1 MTPLKALLAAMCVLV
16 GAAGWSHAAQQ
27 FVQSRPLTELIRI
40 SPAKIKDRSEV
51 QTPIITWGGDI
62 ATIFANGNAD
72 KTAADSIFGKA
83 GLNLRLVRID
93 DFTKQVELF
102 MAGDMPYL
110 RGTMGMINMA
120 AELLSKDPKTR
131 PIVIYQMTW
140 SAGGDCLVVKQG
152 ISTARD
158 LKGKTVALQAYGPH
172 VDYLGNVLK
181 SAGLTMNDVNI
192 RWTKDLTGTDNTP
205 GQAFQQ
211 KDVDAAFVIIP
222 DGLMLTSNG
231 TVGTGAEG
239 SVKGAQILLSTKT
252 ANRIIADVYAV
263 RADYLEANRAKVE
276 AFVHG
281 LLLADQQLKSLFK
294 DKEKKVAAFKT
305 MIAASAKLLMDSPQ
319 ATADAEALYRDSE
332 FVGFRGNTQF
342 FGDPNWPRNFTNMT
356 NEIQSAFVSIGL
368 LSRKVPLEHAK
379 WQYDTLRTGL
389 TGIDQV
395 ESPRFKT
402 DEVARVVERKRA
414 TGSLEEGELFSF
426 EIFFQPNQNDF
437 PADLYA
443 NDFKKVVEIASSYG
457 GAVIIVEGHSDPMG
471 FLTKKKEN
479 APELILRRIEQAA
492 KNLSLTRGNRVRD
505 SIVAYAKDN
514 GVNLDPSQFTVIGQ
528 GIMQPKTGICSGLP
542 CAPKTKEEW
551 RSNMRVVFR
560 IIQLEAEQ
568 SVFTPLN

>member
-1 MTPLKALLAAMCVLV
+1 MKPGRALLVAICVLV
-16 GAAGWSHAAQQ
+16 CAGGLCHAAQQ
-27 FVQSRPLTELIRI
+27 YVQSRPLTELIRV
-40 SPAKIKDRSEV
+40 SPANLKDRPEV
-51 QTPIITWGGDI
+51 QLPVITWGGDI
-62 ATIFANGNAD
+62 ATIYANGNAD

-83 GLNLRLVRID
+83 GLKFKIARID

-102 MAGDMPYL
+102 ISGETPFL

-120 AELLSKDPKTR
+120 SEVLSRDPRTK

-140 SAGGDCLVVKQG
+140 STGGDCLVVKHG
-152 ISTARD
+152 INSARD

-181 SAGLTMNDVNI
+181 SAGLTMNDVKI

-205 GQAFQQ
+205 GQAFHE

-231 TVGTGAEG
+231 AVGTGAEG

-263 RADYLEANRAKVE
+263 RADYLEANRPKVE

-281 LLLADQQLKSLFK
+281 LLLADQQLKALFK
-294 DKEKKVAAFKT
+294 EKEKKVAAFKAT
-305 MIAASAKLLMDSPQ
+305 IAASARILFDSPQ
-319 ATADAEALYRDSE
+319 ATADTEALYRDCE
-332 FVGFRGNTQF
+332 YVGFPGNTQF
-342 FGDPNWPRNFTNMT
+342 FGDPNWPRNFANMT

-368 LSRKVPLEHAK
+368 LSRKIPLEQAK
-379 WQYDTLRTGL
+379 WQYDKLRAGL

-395 ESPRFKT
+395 QSPRFKT
-402 DEVARVVERKRA
+402 EEVAKVVERKRA

-437 PADLYA
+437 PANLYE
-443 NDFKKVVEIASSYG
+443 NDFKKVVEIASGYG

-471 FLTKKKEN
+471 FLSKKKQG
-479 APELILRRIEQAA
+479 ASELILKRIEQAA
-492 KNLSLTRGNRVRD
+492 KNLSLTRANRVRD
-505 SIVAYAKDN
+505 SVIAYAKDN
-514 GVNLDPSQFTVIGQ
+514 GVNLDPSQFTVVGQ

-542 CAPKTKEEW
+542 CPPKTKEEW

-560 IIQLEAEQ
+560 IVQLEAEQ
-568 SVFTPLN
+568 SVFTPLE